1 MEVNIY
7 KLNTFTIMKLTKYV
21 IEALVTIACAYCSYF
36 LLSEVD
42 SWNNEDAVFYI
53 FAIIFFVIIGIVCV
67 CDIIESI
74 YYSLR

>member
-1 MEVNIY
+1 
-7 KLNTFTIMKLTKYV
+7 MKLAKYV

-36 LLSEVD
+36 FLSEVD

-53 FAIIFFVIIGIVCV
+53 FAIILLVIIGIVCL

-74 YYSLR
+74 YNALK